1 MMERIMTAQM
11 LSSKEIVAKFK
22 NEIQSEVGRLKAKG
36 TEPMLA
42 TVIAGW
48 DGPSK
53 AYALSKEKTCESLG
67 INFSLNVY
75 DDKIPQENLIDA
87 ILTLNEDPSIHG
99 IMLELPLPKHIDAYK
114 VSSSI
119 LPVKD
124 VDGITPVN
132 RGLLLMGKLEKA
144 LLPVTPLSCLTLIDS
159 ANVELKGKNV
169 AVIGRGE
176 TVGLPLTVLLIK
188 KSATVTVCHSQT
200 KDLKDVLK
208 NSDIVVAATGQAGLV
223 KADMLRDGQIVID
236 AGISVIADGKLTG
249 DVEKEASEVVSY
261 LTPVPGGVG
270 SLTVM
275 LLIKNLMKAIELQ
288 NGKLSNK
295 DIN

>member
-1 MMERIMTAQM
+1 MTAQI
-11 LSSKEIVAKFK
+11 LASKEIVSKFK
-22 NEIQSEVGRLKAKG
+22 EEVLAEVGKLKASG
-36 TEPMLA
+36 TQPMLA

-75 DDKIPQENLIDA
+75 DQDIPQENIIDA

-99 IMLELPLPKHIDAYK
+99 IMLELPLPKHLDAYK
-114 VSSSI
+114 VSSAI
-119 LPVKD
+119 LPTKD

-132 RGLLLMGKLEKA
+132 RGLLLMGKLDKA

-159 ANVELKGKNV
+159 TSVDVKGKNV
-169 AVIGRGE
+169 AIIGRGE

-188 KSATVTVCHSQT
+188 RSATVTVCHSKT
-200 KDLKDVLK
+200 KDLKEVLS

-223 KADMLRDGQIVID
+223 KADMLHEGQIVID
-236 AGISVIADGKLTG
+236 AGISVLPDGKLTG
-249 DVEKEASEVVSY
+249 DVEKEASEVVSF

-275 LLIKNLMKAIELQ
+275 LLIKNLMKAIDLQ
-288 NGKLSNK
+288 NGKAKN
-295 DIN
+295 